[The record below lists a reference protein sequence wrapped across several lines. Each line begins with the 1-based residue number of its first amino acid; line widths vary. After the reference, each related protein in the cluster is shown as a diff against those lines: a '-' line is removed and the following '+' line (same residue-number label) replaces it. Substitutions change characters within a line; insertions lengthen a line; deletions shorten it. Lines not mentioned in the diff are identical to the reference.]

1 MTIRLTEEEAQK
13 IRLLVLDAADAAAAV
28 GAETKGRSLYELY
41 IKIAEQGNKRKQ
53 PKPGRGPGP
62 SEPAHAS

>member
-13 IRLLVLDAADAAAAV
+13 IRLLVLDAAEAATAA

-41 IKIAEQGNKRKQ
+41 IKIAEQGNKRK
-53 PKPGRGPGP
+53 
-62 SEPAHAS
+62 